1 MVTARATA
9 AAMELATVAAVVAAQ
24 EATMAV
30 VAAVAMDSE
39 AVGWAE
45 GRVAAMVERAAVR
58 TVERSREMLHLLLL
72 LRRQRIIER
81 QTHSRRAMRE
91 GCAAA

>member
-9 AAMELATVAAVVAAQ
+9 AAMELATVAAVVVAQ

-30 VAAVAMDSE
+30 VAAAAMGLE

-45 GRVAAMVERAAVR
+45 GRVAASAMAERAAVR
-58 TVERSREMLHLLLL
+58 MVER
-72 LRRQRIIER
+72 
-81 QTHSRRAMRE
+81 
-91 GCAAA
+91 

>member
-9 AAMELATVAAVVAAQ
+9 AAMELATVAAAVVAQ

-30 VAAVAMDSE
+30 AAAAMGLE

-45 GRVAAMVERAAVR
+45 GRVTPAAMAERAAVR
-58 TVERSREMLHLLLL
+58 MVER
-72 LRRQRIIER
+72 
-81 QTHSRRAMRE
+81 
-91 GCAAA
+91 

>member
-9 AAMELATVAAVVAAQ
+9 AAMELATVAAVVVAQ

-30 VAAVAMDSE
+30 VAAAMGLE

-72 LRRQRIIER
+72 LRRQRIIEH